1 MIGVGRGFEAPRP
14 LATLGRMIDSDV
26 DVIERIPAFQGH
38 FRVDRYRLRYR
49 RHDGGMSRP
58 ITRELFERGH
68 AAALLPYDPRRD
80 KVVLLEQFRVGALGS
95 PGRPWCLEPV
105 AGVIDA
111 GESGETVARREA
123 LEEAGLE
130 VGRVIHMHDYLSS
143 PGGCSER
150 LSLYLGE
157 VDSSRA
163 GGVHGLAEEGEDI
176 RSLVLGFDAAWVEMA
191 GRPVAVASLLIAMQW
206 LALNRAAVRRQ
217 WRDA

>member
-1 MIGVGRGFEAPRP
+1 
-14 LATLGRMIDSDV
+14 MIDPDV
-26 DVIERIPAFQGH
+26 DIIERATAYQGH
-38 FRVDRYRLRYR
+38 FRIERYRLRHR
-49 RHDGGMSRP
+49 CHDGAMSRP

-68 AAALLPYDPRRD
+68 AAALLPYDPVRD
-80 KVVLLEQFRVGALGS
+80 EVVLLEQFRIGALGA

-105 AGVIDA
+105 AGVIGE
-111 GESGETVARREA
+111 GESGEAVARREA

-157 VDSSRA
+157 IDSSQA
-163 GGVHGLAEEGEDI
+163 GGVHGLAEEAEDI
-176 RSLVLGFDAAWVEMA
+176 RSLVLGFDAAWAEMI

-206 LALNRAAVRRQ
+206 LALNRERVRRA
-217 WRDA
+217 WRGA